1 MEKRGAAVR
10 FMIIDRDDRMPAESG
25 PVAVLVRDAWDDFG
39 WRTMFHLWVID
50 ARGRHEIGP
59 VKIGALGMSLRAET
73 VVQPPE
79 EFTRIP
85 GEYFSVGQD
94 DTYYERLAGLGDGL
108 RIAVLAGLNDM
119 AFDEDVFQ
127 LAQGEEVTRTALWRF
142 LRPAAIEEQFR
153 RIARGGARTASFDV
167 TYVTPAFGGDG
178 LALSFRVTREVL
190 PPSNIHVLTGRN
202 GAGKSVLVNRLARA
216 VADLEPHPAEV
227 GRILEEDRGGR
238 RSFANLVS
246 VSFSAFDDL
255 PHLPDSDTFPT
266 VHVGLRIPSATG
278 AHRMKSPSQL
288 KRDFADSIE
297 ACLNGEQAVR
307 WTEALRTLSYSGS
320 GLLEED
326 WLASFAAIGSTARRR
341 TAARKLFASLSS
353 GHKVVLLTVTR
364 LVEHVGE
371 RTLVLIDEPETHL
384 HPPLLSAFI
393 RVLSDLLTDRN
404 GLAIVAT
411 HSPVVLQEVPAHCVW
426 KLRRYG
432 DRLAADRPTIETFGE
447 NVGVLT
453 HEVFGL
459 EVTDTGFHRDLSV
472 LVDEGLTYE
481 TIVDRFGGR
490 LGGEARIIARS
501 LIAARDFDDTAG
513 LEDGR

>member
-1 MEKRGAAVR
+1 MR
-10 FMIIDRDDRMPAESG
+10 FVIIDRDERI
-25 PVAVLVRDAWDDFG
+25 PVSPRPLAVLVRDGWDDFG
-39 WRTMFHLWVID
+39 WRTMFHLKVLD
-50 ARGRHEIGP
+50 ADGRHEIGP
-59 VKIGALGMSLRAET
+59 LKIGALGMSPSAET
-73 VVQPPE
+73 VVQPPQ
-79 EFTRIP
+79 EFTEIP

-94 DTYYERLAGLGDGL
+94 DTYYARLARLGDAT
-108 RIAVLAGLNDM
+108 RIAVLSGLRDM
-119 AFDEDVFQ
+119 AFDEEIFD
-127 LAQGEEVTRTALWRF
+127 LARDEEVTRTALWRF
-142 LRPAAIEEQFR
+142 LKPLVIEEQFR
-153 RIARGGARTASFDV
+153 RIARGGARVTSFGV
-167 TYVTPAFGGDG
+167 TYRTPDFAGGDG
-178 LALSFRVTREVL
+178 LRLSFTVTRDVQ

-216 VADLEPHPAEV
+216 VADPDAHPAEV
-227 GRILEEDRGGR
+227 GRILEEGRDSR

-255 PHLPDSDTFPT
+255 PHLPDSDAFHTA
-266 VHVGLRIPSATG
+266 HVGLRIPSTTSRTP
-278 AHRMKSPSQL
+278 RMKSPSRL

-297 ACLNGEQAVR
+297 ACLMGEQAER
-307 WTEALRTLSYSGS
+307 WTNALGTLSYSGS
-320 GLLEED
+320 GLLDED
-326 WLASFAAIGSTARRR
+326 WLASFTATRSAARRR
-341 TAARKLFASLSS
+341 TAAHKLFASLSS

-393 RVLSDLLTDRN
+393 RVLSDLLTERN

-432 DRLAADRPTIETFGE
+432 DHLAADRPSIETFGE
-447 NVGVLT
+447 NVGILT

-472 LVDEGLTYE
+472 LVDEGLSYE
-481 TIVDRFGGR
+481 GILDRFQGR

-501 LIAARDFDDTAG
+501 LIAARELDDTSAG
-513 LEDGR
+513 FEEDR

>member
-1 MEKRGAAVR
+1 MR
-10 FMIIDRDDRMPAESG
+10 FIVLDRNDHVTTIPH
-25 PVAVLVRDAWDDFG
+25 PVAVLERDHWDDFG
-39 WRTMFHLWVID
+39 WRTMFHLTVID
-50 ARGRHEIGP
+50 ERGRHEIGP
-59 VKIGALGMSLRAET
+59 VKIGALGMSRRAET
-73 VVQPPE
+73 VVQPPD
-79 EFTRIP
+79 EFDEIP

-94 DTYYERLAGLGDGL
+94 DTYYERLARLGDDT
-108 RIAVLAGLNDM
+108 RTAVLAGLRDM
-119 AFDEDVFQ
+119 AFDEEVFE
-127 LAQGEEVTRTALWRF
+127 LAQDEDVTRTALWRF
-142 LRPAAIEEQFR
+142 VRRATVEEQFR
-153 RIARGGARTASFDV
+153 RIARGGTRVTSFDV
-167 TYVTPAFGGDG
+167 AYETPALGGGDE
-178 LALSFRVTREVL
+178 LLLSFTVTRDVL

-202 GAGKSVLVNRLARA
+202 GAGKSVLLNRLARA
-216 VADLEPHPAEV
+216 VADPDARPTEV
-227 GRILEEDRGGR
+227 GRILEEGRGSR

-246 VSFSAFDDL
+246 ISFSAFDDL
-255 PHLPDSDTFPT
+255 PHLPDSDTFRT
-266 VHVGLRIPSATG
+266 AHVGLRVTSPTRTP
-278 AHRMKSPSQL
+278 RMKSPSQL
-288 KRDFADSIE
+288 KRDFANSIE
-297 ACLNGEQAVR
+297 ACLTGEQAER
-307 WTEALRTLSYSGS
+307 WARALATLSYSGS

-326 WLASFAAIGSTARRR
+326 WLASFTAMTNAARRR

-364 LVEHVGE
+364 LVELVGE

-432 DRLAADRPTIETFGE
+432 DHLAAGRPSIETFGE

-459 EVTDTGFHRDLSV
+459 EVTDTGFHRDLSI
-472 LVDEGLTYE
+472 LVDEGLSYE
-481 TIVDRFGGR
+481 DILDRFQRR

-501 LIAARDFDDTAG
+501 LIAARDLDDAD
-513 LEDGR
+513 LEGDR

>member
-1 MEKRGAAVR
+1 MR
-10 FMIIDRDDRMPAESG
+10 FMVIDRNDRIPSA
-25 PVAVLVRDAWDDFG
+25 PLPLAVLVRDGWDDFG
-39 WRTMFHLWVID
+39 WRTMFHLKVID
-50 ARGRHEIGP
+50 ADGRHAIGP
-59 VKIGALGMSLRAET
+59 VKIGALSMSPRAET

-79 EFTRIP
+79 EFTEIP

-94 DTYYERLAGLGDGL
+94 DTYYERLSRLGDDT
-108 RIAVLAGLNDM
+108 RIAVLSGLRDM
-119 AFDEDVFQ
+119 AFDEEVLE
-127 LAQGEEVTRTALWRF
+127 LAREEEVTRNALWRF
-142 LRPAAIEEQFR
+142 LRPAVIEEQFR
-153 RIARGGARTASFDV
+153 RIARGGARVTSYDV
-167 TYVTPAFGGDG
+167 TYQTPTLGGGDDG
-178 LALSFRVTREVL
+178 LQLSFTVTRDVL

-216 VADLEPHPAEV
+216 VADPEADPTDV
-227 GRILEEDRGGR
+227 GRITEEGRGNR

-246 VSFSAFDDL
+246 VSFSAFDEL
-255 PHLPDSDTFPT
+255 PRLPDTDTFPT
-266 VHVGLRIPSATG
+266 AHVGLRVPSTTTR
-278 AHRMKSPSQL
+278 AHRIKSPSQL

-297 ACLNGEQAVR
+297 ACLNGEQGER
-307 WTEALRTLSYSGS
+307 WINALRTLSYSGS

-326 WLASFAAIGSTARRR
+326 WLASFTTTRSASRRR

-411 HSPVVLQEVPAHCVW
+411 HSPVVLQEVPAHCVF

-459 EVTDTGFHRDLSV
+459 EVTDTGFHRDLSL
-472 LVDEGLTYE
+472 LVDEGFSYE
-481 TIVDRFGGR
+481 AIVDRFHHR
-490 LGGEARIIARS
+490 LGGEARIITRS
-501 LIAARDFDDTAG
+501 PIAARDLDDDIDTG
-513 LEDGR
+513 FEGRR

>member
-1 MEKRGAAVR
+1 
-10 FMIIDRDDRMPAESG
+10 MPSQPR
-25 PVAVLVRDAWDDFG
+25 PVAVLVRDSWDDFG

-50 ARGRHEIGP
+50 AHGRHEIGP
-59 VKIGALGMSLRAET
+59 VKIGALNMSRRAET
-73 VVQPPE
+73 VIQPPE
-79 EFTRIP
+79 EFAEIP

-108 RIAVLAGLNDM
+108 RVAVLEGLRDM
-119 AFDEDVFQ
+119 AYDEEVFE
-127 LAQGEEVTRTALWRF
+127 LAKEEEVTRTALWRF
-142 LRPAAIEEQFR
+142 LRPAVIEEQFR
-153 RIARGGARTASFDV
+153 RIARGGLRVTSFGV
-167 TYVTPAFGGDG
+167 TYKTPAFGGGDE
-178 LALSFRVTREVL
+178 LLLSFTVTRDVL

-202 GAGKSVLVNRLARA
+202 GAGKSVLVNRIARA
-216 VADLEPHPAEV
+216 VADPEAHPAEV
-227 GRILEEDRGGR
+227 GRIVEEGRGSR

-255 PHLPDSDTFPT
+255 PYLPDSETFRT
-266 VHVGLRIPSATG
+266 AHVGLRIPSSTTRSP
-278 AHRMKSPSQL
+278 RMKSPSQL

-297 ACLNGEQAVR
+297 ACLNGEQAER
-307 WTEALRTLSYSGS
+307 WIRALRTLSYSGS

-326 WLASFAAIGSTARRR
+326 WLTSFTATRSAARRR

-371 RTLVLIDEPETHL
+371 RTLVLVDEPETHL

-393 RVLSDLLTDRN
+393 RVLSDLLIDRN

-432 DRLAADRPTIETFGE
+432 NHLAADRPTIETFGE

-459 EVTDTGFHRDLSV
+459 EVTDTGFHRDLSE
-472 LVDEGLTYE
+472 LVDDGLSYE
-481 TIVDRFGGR
+481 AVIGRFHGR

-501 LIAARDFDDTAG
+501 LIAARDLDDIG
-513 LEDGR
+513 FEDGR